1 MAVFQL
7 YPKRRVRQKLD
18 NDTIEFEKFFFSHV
32 FSSLGDS
39 SVGHLSCAVTW
50 PSMAEISSK
59 KGRLSTDMA

>member
-32 FSSLGDS
+32 FSSL
-39 SVGHLSCAVTW
+39 VTQPLATFPARLHGPQW
-50 PSMAEISSK
+50 PKYQAK
-59 KGRLSTDMA
+59 KAA